1 MPLKWTIQCSSHG
14 QDVQQLVLELG
25 SQHGQPKLHE
35 GMPRELQAYRDS
47 TKD

>member
-1 MPLKWTIQCSSHG
+1 MPLKWTIECSSHR

-25 SQHGQPKLHE
+25 SQHGKPELHE